1 MDGNICKICNKY
13 YSSYKSLWN
22 HNKKFHIFEVSNSK
36 SKVTPKSS
44 NSKSKVTLKSSKSNP
59 NVSEDKL
66 DFKCNYCDKKYKYKQ
81 GKYKHQLICKYKNS
95 NKIDNLQKEN
105 IEIKNTLNELLKLCK
120 IHPKTLEKINKQLI
134 NNSINNN
141 SINNNTI
148 NKSDV
153 IAYS

>member
-1 MDGNICKICNKY
+1 MDVNICKICNKY
-13 YSSYKSLWN
+13 YASYKFLWN
-22 HNKKFHIFEVSNSK
+22 HNSKFHKVITGKSK
-36 SKVTPKSS
+36 SKVSL
-44 NSKSKVTLKSSKSNP
+44 NVVKSNP
-59 NVSEDKL
+59 NVSEEKL